1 MFQTPDVDEFTR
13 MESYLTS
20 INGDDIVMYHGNKQ
34 IEYVNFDRDKIYQSK
49 IETTWSNNYT
59 MTFKGCRTM
68 LDIMLEYKDIFDRP
82 ENSGVRE
89 CMYDRLNILVQL
101 EPENETE
108 IKKYHELL
116 FDKNKN

>member
-1 MFQTPDVDEFTR
+1 MFQTPIVDDFTR

-20 INGDDIVMYHGNKQ
+20 RNGDDVVMYHGNNN
-34 IEYVNFDRDKIYQSK
+34 IEYVNWERYKNYLSK
-49 IETTWSNNYT
+49 IERTWYNNYT
-59 MTFKGCRTM
+59 MTFTGCRCM

-89 CMYDRLNILVQL
+89 CMYERLNILVHL

-108 IKKYHELL
+108 IKKYQELL
-116 FDKNKN
+116 FA